1 MVVSNCKEATL
12 VSNFKN
18 TLLVMMT
25 VAAALATCIFVAA
38 DHTGACFNPAV
49 AFA

>member
-1 MVVSNCKEATL
+1 MMHAKEATL